1 MVYAVILPFA
11 LVVSGFA
18 FLRFAVFLLFD
29 LFSWLPVRSL
39 PVGELSFAGPQGL
52 PSRRR
57 PWKASC
63 LSCVGSRSW
72 SLRLWRLFSCWLEL
86 PLLLALVVLFFLDFV
101 DFLAVLVFGPF
112 SLHFPSCGVP
122 ARWRDL
128 RHVVLDTRR
137 KKFHILCG

>member
-1 MVYAVILPFA
+1 MVFAVILPGA
-11 LVVSGFA
+11 LAVSGFA

-52 PSRRR
+52 PSLVAARGRLR
-57 PWKASC
+57 KASC

-72 SLRLWRLFSCWLEL
+72 SLRLWSSSSCWLEL

-101 DFLAVLVFGPF
+101 DFLVLRQLPE
-112 SLHFPSCGVP
+112 
-122 ARWRDL
+122 L
-128 RHVVLDTRR
+128 RGTRQVERFAACSFRHLPQVVS
-137 KKFHILCG
+137 HPGG